1 MTSGDLGM
9 SQVNAVFTGMPGL
22 LAAFIAAERLSRS
35 ERVGVMAP
43 SGAYARFES
52 LVQRISL
59 RRNPGA
65 EAGQM
70 EQLSSLESAAGA
82 DVWHFASSGDS
93 VAGSLRET
101 FRVAP
106 IGALNLVTTPYCGGQ
121 RWRWILPRGASVVA
135 SNPVAIDFPVTRSFR
150 TTLTLDIAPPDDIAQ
165 EGVLHFLS
173 TLFDLKTEIDERAD
187 DLFEYRGLRCLI
199 APTARVN
206 VLRTEQAA
214 AIIMAI
220 ANRTESGNY
229 VVAGAESLS
238 GEDFLERVG
247 DIYGVSLLALDGKAL
262 FSPQL
267 TAIDALFD
275 RRLMNFAEHLGQPD
289 REAIEHAYEAAGMRS
304 VQPGLDPA
312 EFDDL
317 VEAAHQAQLS
327 EHRALVSRASK
338 LPDIGTTNGADRG
351 LCYGSTGSDG
361 EAVVLLN
368 ALGQGP
374 KPWSRLIAH
383 LRQRYRVLSWDPRGL
398 DESESQLSLLD
409 HVADLAS
416 IIERESVTRVHLV
429 GWCTGPKIA
438 AEFAVRHPG
447 RVLSMTFLNMQVKC
461 LESSLDFDTPFETDF
476 QALFSELEQR
486 PSTASWIA
494 ASLTSGASEAG
505 LDPTIETETDESKA
519 VLAAMNRDLREPVL
533 RPFRD
538 ANSTVRFARQ
548 MIDFWHYDVSEVA
561 SQVDVPILLFASEYD
576 RVAAPKASEWARGL
590 FPRAR
595 LLQAP
600 GATHYFLYDRADV
613 VARMIEWFVSG
624 DGMPERSDGQM
635 PSLDPTNI
643 GNSADTAG
651 LHRADK

>member
-1 MTSGDLGM
+1 
-9 SQVNAVFTGMPGL
+9 
-22 LAAFIAAERLSRS
+22 
-35 ERVGVMAP
+35 
-43 SGAYARFES
+43 
-52 LVQRISL
+52 
-59 RRNPGA
+59 
-65 EAGQM
+65 M
-70 EQLSSLESAAGA
+70 EPLSSLENAAGA
-82 DVWHFASSGDS
+82 DVWHFASSGES
-93 VAGSLRET
+93 IAGSLLET
-101 FRVAP
+101 VRATP
-106 IGALNLVTTPYCGGQ
+106 IGALNVVTTPYCGGQ
-121 RWRWILPRGASVVA
+121 RWRWIMPRGASVVDR
-135 SNPVAIDFPVTRSFR
+135 NPVPMDFPVTRSFR

-220 ANRTESGNY
+220 ADRTEGGNY

-247 DIYGVSLLALDGKAL
+247 NIYGVSLLALDAKEL
-262 FSPQL
+262 FSPRL

-275 RRLMNFAEHLGQPD
+275 RRLMNFAEHLGQPN
-289 REAIEHAYEAAGMRS
+289 REVIEHAYNAAGMRS
-304 VQPGLDPA
+304 AQPGLGPA

-317 VEAAHQAQLS
+317 AKSAHQTQLS
-327 EHRALVSRASK
+327 EHSALVSHASK
-338 LPDIGTTNGADRG
+338 PPETRTTHSGERE
-351 LCYGSTGSDG
+351 LSHSSTSSDG
-361 EAVVLLN
+361 EAIVLLN

-383 LRQRYRVLSWDPRGL
+383 LRPRFRVLSWDPRGL
-398 DESESQLSLLD
+398 EESESQLSLLD
-409 HVADLAS
+409 HVAELAS
-416 IIERESVTRVHLV
+416 ILERESVTRVHLV

-438 AEFAVRHPG
+438 AEFALRHPG

-461 LESSLDFDTPFETDF
+461 LESSPNFDTPFETEF
-476 QALFSELEQR
+476 EAIFSELEQR
-486 PSTASWIA
+486 PSTASYIA
-494 ASLTSGASEAG
+494 ASLTSGATEAG
-505 LDPTIETETDESKA
+505 LDLMTETDESEA
-519 VLAAMNRDLREPVL
+519 VLGAMNRDLRMPVL

-538 ANSTVRFARQ
+538 ASTTIRFARQ
-548 MIDFWHYDVSEVA
+548 MIDFWHYDVNEVA
-561 SQVDVPILLFASEYD
+561 GQIDVPILFFASEYD
-576 RVAAPKASEWARGL
+576 RVAAPKASEWASGL

-624 DGMPERSDGQM
+624 DGMPERSDGHM
-635 PSLDPTNI
+635 PSLDPAYVSK
-643 GNSADTAG
+643 SADTAG
-651 LHRADK
+651 LLQAGK

>member
-1 MTSGDLGM
+1 M
-9 SQVNAVFTGMPGL
+9 
-22 LAAFIAAERLSRS
+22 AA
-35 ERVGVMAP
+35 P
-43 SGAYARFES
+43 WAYARFES
-52 LVQRISL
+52 VVRRISL
-59 RRNPGA
+59 RRDPSA

-70 EQLSSLESAAGA
+70 EHLSSLENAAGA
-82 DVWHFASSGDS
+82 DVWHFAPSGES
-93 VAGSLRET
+93 VAGSLLES

-106 IGALNLVTTPYCGGQ
+106 IGALNVVMTPYCGGQ
-121 RWRWILPRGASVVA
+121 RWRWILPRGGSVA
-135 SNPVAIDFPVTRSFR
+135 DRDPATIDFPVTRSFR

-173 TLFDLKTEIDERAD
+173 TLFDLKTEIDERTD

-220 ANRTESGNY
+220 ADRTESGNY

-238 GEDFLERVG
+238 GEDFLERIG
-247 DIYGVSLLALDGKAL
+247 NIYGVSLLALDGKAL
-262 FSPQL
+262 FSQRL
-267 TAIDALFD
+267 NAIDALFD
-275 RRLMNFAEHLGQPD
+275 RRLMNFAEHLGHPD
-289 REAIEHAYEAAGMRS
+289 REVIEHAYNAAGMRS
-304 VQPGLDPA
+304 IQPGLDPA

-317 VEAAHQAQLS
+317 VELAHRAQMS
-327 EHRALVSRASK
+327 EHSALVSHASK
-338 LPDIGTTNGADRG
+338 LPDIRTTIGG
-351 LCYGSTGSDG
+351 GQELSYSSTGSDD

-383 LRQRYRVLSWDPRGL
+383 LRPRFRVLSWDPRGL
-398 DESESQLSLLD
+398 DESESQLSILD
-409 HVADLAS
+409 HVTDLAS
-416 IIERESVTRVHLV
+416 LIERASVTRVHLV

-438 AEFAVRHPG
+438 AEFALRHPG

-461 LESSLDFDTPFETDF
+461 LESSLNFDTPFETEF
-476 QALFSELEQR
+476 QAIFSELEQS
-486 PSTASWIA
+486 PSTAPSIA
-494 ASLTSGASEAG
+494 ASLSSRAGEDG
-505 LDPTIETETDESKA
+505 LDLMTETETDESEA
-519 VLAAMNRDLREPVL
+519 VLGAMNRDLRKPVL

-538 ANSTVRFARQ
+538 ASSTIRFARQ
-548 MIDFWHYDVSEVA
+548 MIDFWHYDVNEVA
-561 SQVDVPILLFASEYD
+561 GQVDVPILLFASEYD

-613 VARMIEWFVSG
+613 VARMIEWFACG
-624 DGMPERSDGQM
+624 DGMPERS
-635 PSLDPTNI
+635 
-643 GNSADTAG
+643 
-651 LHRADK
+651 RAAMSPGDSGTG

>member
-1 MTSGDLGM
+1 MEH
-9 SQVNAVFTGMPGL
+9 
-22 LAAFIAAERLSRS
+22 LA
-35 ERVGVMAP
+35 
-43 SGAYARFES
+43 
-52 LVQRISL
+52 
-59 RRNPGA
+59 
-65 EAGQM
+65 
-70 EQLSSLESAAGA
+70 SLENAAGA
-82 DVWHFASSGDS
+82 EVWHFASSDES
-93 VAGSLRET
+93 VSGSLRET
-101 FRVAP
+101 FQLAP
-106 IGALNLVTTPYCGGQ
+106 IGALNVVMTPYCGGQ
-121 RWRWILPRGASVVA
+121 RWRWILPRGGSVVYN
-135 SNPVAIDFPVTRSFR
+135 NPATFDFPVTRTFR

-173 TLFDLKTEIDERAD
+173 TLFDLKTEVDERAD

-220 ANRTESGNY
+220 ADRTEGGNY

-238 GEDFLERVG
+238 AEDFLERVG
-247 DIYGVSLLALDGKAL
+247 NIYGVSLLPLDGKAL
-262 FSPQL
+262 FSQRL

-289 REAIEHAYEAAGMRS
+289 CEAIEHAYNAAGMRS

-317 VEAAHQAQLS
+317 VELAHQAQLS
-327 EHRALVSRASK
+327 EHSAFVSHASK
-338 LPDIGTTNGADRG
+338 LPDIRTTHRGDRE
-351 LCYGSTGSDG
+351 LSYSSTGSDG

-383 LRQRYRVLSWDPRGL
+383 LRPRFRVLSWDPRGL

-438 AEFAVRHPG
+438 AEFALRHPD
-447 RVLSMTFLNMQVKC
+447 RLLSMTFLNMQVKC
-461 LESSLDFDTPFETDF
+461 LESSLDFDTPYETDF
-476 QALFSELEQR
+476 QALFSELEQS
-486 PSTASWIA
+486 PSTASSIA
-494 ASLTSGASEAG
+494 ASLTSRASEAG
-505 LDPTIETETDESKA
+505 LDLMIETETEESEA
-519 VLAAMNRDLREPVL
+519 VLRAMNRDLRMPVL

-538 ANSTVRFARQ
+538 ANTTIRFAHQ
-548 MIDFWHYDVSEVA
+548 MIDFWHYDVSQVA
-561 SQVDVPILLFASEYD
+561 GQIDVPILLFASEYD
-576 RVAAPKASEWARGL
+576 RIAAPKASEWARGL

-613 VARMIEWFVSG
+613 VARMIEWFASG
-624 DGMPERSDGQM
+624 DGVPERSDGQM
-635 PSLDPTNI
+635 LSLDPTYVSNP
-643 GNSADTAG
+643 ADTAG
-651 LHRADK
+651 LIRAGE

>member
-1 MTSGDLGM
+1 M
-9 SQVNAVFTGMPGL
+9 SQERAVFTGTPGL

-35 ERVGVMAP
+35 QRVGVMAP

-52 LVQRISL
+52 LVRRISL
-59 RRNPGA
+59 RRDPRA
-65 EAGQM
+65 EAGQI
-70 EQLSSLESAAGA
+70 ERLSSLEHAAGA
-82 DVWHFASSGDS
+82 EVWHFASSGES
-93 VAGSLRET
+93 VAGSLLET
-101 FRVAP
+101 FQAAP
-106 IGALNLVTTPYCGGQ
+106 IGALNVVMTPYCGGQ
-121 RWRWILPRGASVVA
+121 RWRWILPRGESGVDR
-135 SNPVAIDFPVTRSFR
+135 NPVRIGFPVTRSFR

-173 TLFDLKTEIDERAD
+173 TLFDLKTEIAERAD
-187 DLFEYRGLRCLI
+187 DLFEYRGLRCLM

-206 VLRTEQAA
+206 VLRSEQAA

-220 ANRTESGNY
+220 ADRTEDGHY

-247 DIYGVSLLALDGKAL
+247 NIYGVSLLALDGTAP
-262 FSPQL
+262 SSSRL

-289 REAIEHAYEAAGMRS
+289 REVIEHAYNAAGISAIR
-304 VQPGLDPA
+304 PGLDPV

-317 VEAAHQAQLS
+317 VESAHQAQLF
-327 EHRALVSRASK
+327 EHRALVSHASK
-338 LPDIGTTNGADRG
+338 PPEIRKTNNGHRE
-351 LCYGSTGSDG
+351 LSYSSTGSDG

-374 KPWSRLIAH
+374 TPWSRLITH
-383 LRQRYRVLSWDPRGL
+383 LRPRFRVLSWDPRGL
-398 DESESQLSLLD
+398 EESESQVSLLD

-416 IIERESVTRVHLV
+416 IIEQESVGRVHLV
-429 GWCTGPKIA
+429 AWCTGPKIA
-438 AEFAVRHPG
+438 AEFALRHPG

-461 LESSLDFDTPFETDF
+461 LESSLDFDTPFETEF
-476 QALFSELEQR
+476 QAIFTELEQR
-486 PSTASWIA
+486 PSTASYIA
-494 ASLTSGASEAG
+494 ASLTSGASEADVD
-505 LDPTIETETDESKA
+505 LMTETDSDESEA
-519 VLAAMNRDLREPVL
+519 VLGAMNRDLRTPVL

-538 ANSTVRFARQ
+538 ANSIVRFARQ
-548 MIDFWHYDVSEVA
+548 MIDFWHYDVNAVA

-576 RVAAPKASEWARGL
+576 RVAAPTASEWARGL

-613 VARMIEWFVSG
+613 VARMIEWFTCG
-624 DGMPERSDGQM
+624 DGMPERGDG
-635 PSLDPTNI
+635 LV
-643 GNSADTAG
+643 SAINARVPRQAATSPDASGTDQA
-651 LHRADK
+651 